1 MLNKLTTLSLC
12 SMLVLSS
19 CSKKEESSAQNTEAV
34 KPAAEATA
42 STASATTPAKYKMKS
57 GIVTSEMDNMIG
69 GGKIKSVLYFDDYG
83 AKEAT
88 ETSSET
94 KMMGTSIKTHNIE
107 IYREGYQYR
116 LDLEKKTG
124 TKFKMPNMPA
134 SSGNAMFAS
143 LSDADLASDM
153 MKEWNL
159 KKEAPMTIAGKQCD
173 VYSMDNKARQMKG
186 TVASYQG
193 IPMKVDQSMAG
204 MKIKSEVVKFEENA
218 TMPAGIFDVPADVKV
233 EEVK

>member
-1 MLNKLTTLSLC
+1 V
-12 SMLVLSS
+12 LVLSS
-19 CSKKEESSAQNTEAV
+19 CGKKDETTAQN
-34 KPAAEATA
+34 AEATKPA
-42 STASATTPAKYKMKS
+42 TEATATTASATTPAKYKMKS

-94 KMMGTSIKTHNIE
+94 TMMGTTIKTHNIE
-107 IYREGYQYR
+107 INRDGYQYK

-124 TKFKMPNMPA
+124 TKFKMPNMPSA
-134 SSGNAMFAS
+134 GGTAMFAS

-153 MKEWNL
+153 MKEWNV
-159 KKEAPMTIAGKQCD
+159 KKEAPITVAGKQCD
-173 VYSMDNKARQMKG
+173 VYSMDNKQRQMKG

-193 IPMKVDQSMAG
+193 IPMKVDQTMAG

-218 TMPAGIFDVPADVKV
+218 TVPPGIFDVPADVKV